1 MTIATDKTAQS
12 GGGSQPDSFQ
22 TSCDPKRRGGAAQCW
37 RMTSGGRSGR
47 GLESLLPGPRPAGG
61 GLGTAGSGS
70 GSPGS
75 GPASGG
81 SSGSVAAVSGDVGAS
96 AGAPVPGVIAEL
108 QAQAARKL
116 DGHEVLDLLIT
127 SIDVNPH
134 QTRSWTRFEVESL
147 EELADSIRAQG
158 VLQPVTVRPGK
169 DGRYFLITGERRL
182 RASTMAEQNGDPD
195 HRARRVGAAGRRDDG
210 HREPAAPRSELH

>member
-12 GGGSQPDSFQ
+12 GGGSQPDSSKQ
-22 TSCDPKRRGGAAQCW
+22 AVTQSGEAARPVLAHDKRRAL
-37 RMTSGGRSGR
+37 GR

-169 DGRYFLITGERRL
+169 DGAIF
-182 RASTMAEQNGDPD
+182 
-195 HRARRVGAAGRRDDG
+195 
-210 HREPAAPRSELH
+210 